1 MSELDPLDLA
11 RLPTPLERL
20 ARPSARL
27 GLDIWVKRDDL
38 TGLAL
43 SGNKVRKLAWLL
55 ADARRRGAT
64 ALVTTGG
71 IQSNHCRATAASAAR
86 LGLRCVLLLR
96 GTPPA
101 GIALDGNL
109 LLDAFFG
116 AEVRWC
122 TPEGYQQRDA
132 HMADIAGELRAEG
145 EVPCVI
151 AEGGSSG
158 LGALGFARAC
168 DELRAQAPDGG
179 FDSVVCPVGSG
190 GTLAGLAMGGLRGR
204 VLGIAVCDDAP
215 TFRQRVREIAA
226 EAAPLGLELP
236 PAGPDTWDVLEDWRG
251 PAYGETT
258 PAAWRQHAAFSRETG
273 LLLDPVYTGKAW
285 AAVEDLAV
293 RDPARLG
300 PRVLFWHT
308 GGAYGLFGRGG
319 ELAAALGSSLAARGL
334 VQEE

>member
-1 MSELDPLDLA
+1 MSELHPLDLA

-20 ARPSARL
+20 PRPSARL

-55 ADARRRGAT
+55 ADARQRGAT

-101 GIALDGNL
+101 GAELDGNL

-116 AEVRWC
+116 AEVHWC
-122 TPEGYQQRDA
+122 TPEGYLERDA
-132 HMADIAGELRAEG
+132 RMADIAAGLRAEG
-145 EVPCVI
+145 EVPYVI
-151 AEGGSSG
+151 AEGGSSA

-168 DELRAQAPDGG
+168 DELRAQQPEGG
-179 FDSVVCPVGSG
+179 FDSVVCAVGSG

-215 TFRQRVREIAA
+215 TFRQHVREIAA
-226 EAAPLGLELP
+226 EASHLGLRLP
-236 PAGPDTWDVLEDWRG
+236 PSGPDTWDVLEDWRG

-258 PAAWRQHAAFSRETG
+258 PAAWRQHAVFSRETG

-300 PRVLFWHT
+300 RRVLFWHT

-319 ELAAALGSSLAARGL
+319 ELAAALGPELAARG
-334 VQEE
+334 VVREA